1 MGMGIRVGMRPGP
14 HCWSGMYR
22 CAAIDSAH
30 IHTKHT
36 KHTHGRSAHTGACS
50 IPSSSHAPFPLSV
63 NVWQVGVRSN
73 DELFRIFQGGA
84 GEMDTL
90 LDQYF
95 MDATTRTIL
104 TKKGL
109 LTDSI
114 RRAAPGACRKGEGE
128 EGV

>member
-1 MGMGIRVGMRPGP
+1 M
-14 HCWSGMYR
+14 
-22 CAAIDSAH
+22 
-30 IHTKHT
+30 
-36 KHTHGRSAHTGACS
+36 
-50 IPSSSHAPFPLSV
+50 
-63 NVWQVGVRSN
+63 QVGVRSN

-114 RRAAPGACRKGEGE
+114 RRAAPGAWRKGEGR
-128 EGV
+128 GGGWHV